1 MKYLILYSTIFS
13 FLFSQKIDVYDRPFQ
28 TQPDFD
34 IDVLHYDI
42 NLNLYDHIKSF
53 NGKTSVKFKVLK
65 PKLNFI
71 KLNIET
77 VKVISVYEK
86 NRKLPFTQKN
96 GLLRINP
103 KRSISKNEV
112 LTYTIFYD
120 SEGKVSDPTKF
131 GMNVLL
137 GLGFF
142 DKSEDNPNLAQTH
155 SFPTGARHW
164 FPSNDHPADKAT
176 SRIAATVRSDWK
188 VLANGLLTE

>member
-53 NGKTSVKFKVLK
+53 KGKTSVKFKVLK
-65 PKLNFI
+65 PNLNFV

-86 NRKLPFTQKN
+86 NRKLSFNQKN

-103 KRSISKNEV
+103 KRSISKN
-112 LTYTIFYD
+112 
-120 SEGKVSDPTKF
+120 
-131 GMNVLL
+131 
-137 GLGFF
+137 
-142 DKSEDNPNLAQTH
+142 
-155 SFPTGARHW
+155 
-164 FPSNDHPADKAT
+164 
-176 SRIAATVRSDWK
+176 
-188 VLANGLLTE
+188 